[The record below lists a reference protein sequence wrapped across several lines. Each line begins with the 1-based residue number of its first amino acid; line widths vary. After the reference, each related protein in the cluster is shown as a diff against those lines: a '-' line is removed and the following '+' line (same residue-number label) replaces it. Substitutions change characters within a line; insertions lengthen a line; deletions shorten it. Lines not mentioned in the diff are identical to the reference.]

1 MLMVQYGDRRM
12 LFAGDNEN
20 RSQQYFAAN
29 PPEIG
34 LNADIFKY
42 PHHGQVRLRDDF
54 LEAINPQLI
63 FINGAANV
71 IKGSVN
77 YCDKKHISYLLGYK
91 GLTRMRTDGN
101 IWVIDYLKEKDA
113 DRDLPYTPERSE

>member
-1 MLMVQYGDRRM
+1 M
-12 LFAGDNEN
+12 
-20 RSQQYFAAN
+20 
-29 PPEIG
+29 
-34 LNADIFKY
+34 
-42 PHHGQVRLRDDF
+42 
-54 LEAINPQLI
+54 
-63 FINGAANV
+63 

-101 IWVIDYLKEKDA
+101 IWVIDYLKEKNA

>member
-1 MLMVQYGDRRM
+1 M
-12 LFAGDNEN
+12 
-20 RSQQYFAAN
+20 
-29 PPEIG
+29 
-34 LNADIFKY
+34 
-42 PHHGQVRLRDDF
+42 RLRDDF

-101 IWVIDYLKEKDA
+101 IWVIDYLKEKNA
-113 DRDLPYTPERSE
+113 DRDLPYTPERSELRTKIPKSLGRDSYEVSLSAHRQR